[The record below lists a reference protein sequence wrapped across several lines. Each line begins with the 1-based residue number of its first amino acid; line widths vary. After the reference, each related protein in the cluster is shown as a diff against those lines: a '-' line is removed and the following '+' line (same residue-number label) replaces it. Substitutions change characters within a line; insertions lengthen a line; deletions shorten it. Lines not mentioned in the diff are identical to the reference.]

1 MNDEHDASPW
11 ARPDPGEDD
20 VQVTWAPPAPP
31 DPAATALPGRGSWD
45 LPGPGFEPPDPAD
58 FADPPEPMTAT
69 GWGRRSMALIVLV
82 GFIVSFGAAR
92 FLGGPGGPLQ
102 LDRNQSPSAQFIPTD
117 PFTGNANSTGS
128 GGFTASEAATVADKV
143 RPGVVD
149 VNTELAYQNATASG
163 TGMVL
168 TANGQVLTN
177 NHVINGATRITVT
190 VVDTGKKYTATV
202 VGTDATD
209 DIAVLQ
215 LEDASGL
222 DTVTIGDSSTVRV
235 GDQVVALGNA
245 GGVGG
250 TPSVKTGTVRATGQ
264 TVTIANVAGG
274 GYTQLEDMIM
284 TTAPLQS
291 GDSGGPL
298 ADADGKVIGIDTAA
312 TVDNRFHSGAA
323 LGFAIPIADAM
334 AVVDQIESGQASAT
348 VHIGPT
354 AFLGVSLVA
363 GAGSGAVVADVESGS
378 PADSAGLEQGDTI
391 TSAAGQAVD
400 SPETLTSVLGAH
412 RPGDKVGLQWIDP
425 SGDTH
430 STTVKLGTGPAS

>member
-1 MNDEHDASPW
+1 
-11 ARPDPGEDD
+11 
-20 VQVTWAPPAPP
+20 
-31 DPAATALPGRGSWD
+31 
-45 LPGPGFEPPDPAD
+45 
-58 FADPPEPMTAT
+58 
-69 GWGRRSMALIVLV
+69 MALIVLV